1 LLKIFSLP
9 IVIGITLGVVFPYQ
23 SMSLVWLSSV
33 LLFFLF
39 LFNTLAIG
47 PAQLFAL
54 TPRQWR
60 ESIITLILMFLVQPI
75 FFAALALV
83 SLKDRDFALGV
94 VVASCAPSA
103 LVNPFFSRLRGA
115 DSSLTLLNVVLSSVL
130 CPLMIVLMLYLTGF
144 NAVFIE
150 VRTLAIYLFALTALP
165 LLSSLVIAWWW
176 PSVSRFVTPALP
188 PLNSFLLATL
198 MFILVGCSLHQV
210 PLRLLLK
217 GDLLPLLLIFGAAEF
232 GLFFVARQGSLL
244 FMNKSSGEAL
254 ALSLST
260 RNFAV
265 SASLLLFFYPKAA
278 LPSAVGLMIHAV
290 FFQWLAYDSAPQK
303 APL

>member
-1 LLKIFSLP
+1 
-9 IVIGITLGVVFPYQ
+9 
-23 SMSLVWLSSV
+23 
-33 LLFFLF
+33 
-39 LFNTLAIG
+39 
-47 PAQLFAL
+47 
-54 TPRQWR
+54 
-60 ESIITLILMFLVQPI
+60 
-75 FFAALALV
+75 
-83 SLKDRDFALGV
+83 
-94 VVASCAPSA
+94 
-103 LVNPFFSRLRGA
+103 
-115 DSSLTLLNVVLSSVL
+115 
-130 CPLMIVLMLYLTGF
+130 
-144 NAVFIE
+144 
-150 VRTLAIYLFALTALP
+150 LP

-198 MFILVGCSLHQV
+198 MFILVGCSLHQI